1 VNERWLAHADD
12 VLGRAGLRI
21 SGGRT
26 AVIELLA
33 REPCGLSPQEVVD
46 RLRGVASQA
55 TVYRALDTLQ
65 AYGLVRRFDA
75 GNGVGRFEL
84 EDPSGAHHH
93 HVVFDD
99 GSVTPFD
106 DAELEAVLDA
116 VGRRLGI
123 ELTGH
128 DVVLRARR
136 AV

>member
-1 VNERWLAHADD
+1 VNERWLAHADA
-12 VLGRAGLRI
+12 VLGRAGLRV
-21 SGGRT
+21 SSGRT
-26 AVIELLA
+26 AVLELLA

-46 RLRGVASQA
+46 RLRGTASQA

-84 EDPSGAHHH
+84 EDPSGEHHH